1 MLSLTTIISL
11 LEQIKNGEIV
21 LPAIQRDFV
30 WPESKIEK
38 LLDSISRGYP
48 IGIVFL
54 WETYI
59 DIQYRHFSLDY
70 HSNER
75 YVFHDNEKQ
84 KRLNLV
90 LDGQQRLQSLYV
102 ALYGTYEG
110 KPCYFDVL
118 SGRETEDFREDRFV
132 FYFLTPEQAHQMNES
147 SASSQNKKSEDEQS
161 SEPAYLYK
169 VRDLLVMG
177 AKEIQQFQREL
188 AKNLSLKDED
198 QLRLS
203 LNFNI
208 LRNSLATEPHIITT
222 TVLDENKT
230 KDSPDR
236 KTESDVL
243 EAFVRIN
250 REGTPLTR
258 SDLIFSML
266 KLTWKESARSL
277 PDFVEHINEGN
288 SFDLDSDFVIRCLF
302 AVSDLGTKFDVD
314 LLRKKANV
322 EAIRA
327 NFDECCNAIG
337 STVDFV
343 QSNCWISS
351 SKLVGGYYNLVPVVY
366 YLFHTKDHQV
376 PMNEIENVRKA
387 VYLFGFTSPFS
398 RYADS
403 RIGTLIKNVL
413 RPAPGYSVEKF
424 YLTYCMTWIKYWE
437 KITGFGPQL
446 LQNNPSLALHLI
458 QRLTGGK
465 IHYDKNS
472 PQIDHIFP
480 ASVLRSM
487 GYDESIINHF
497 ANFWILAKNKNQNKS
512 AMEPRAYFTGVDD
525 SILSEAYIDR
535 SLLSYSKFN
544 EFIAKREKAILD
556 HVRKELKITDAD
568 FTVDQQET

>member
-1 MLSLTTIISL
+1 
-11 LEQIKNGEIV
+11 
-21 LPAIQRDFV
+21 
-30 WPESKIEK
+30 
-38 LLDSISRGYP
+38 
-48 IGIVFL
+48 
-54 WETYI
+54 
-59 DIQYRHFSLDY
+59 
-70 HSNER
+70 
-75 YVFHDNEKQ
+75 
-84 KRLNLV
+84 
-90 LDGQQRLQSLYV
+90 
-102 ALYGTYEG
+102 
-110 KPCYFDVL
+110 
-118 SGRETEDFREDRFV
+118 
-132 FYFLTPEQAHQMNES
+132 LTPEQAHQMNES